1 MLYQRQLLADL
12 GSIRMGQGKVAGI
25 GYREIEDG
33 GRISTGGLEKGIE
46 ARVCTQYFLNKAR
59 KSLCISGRRRTF
71 GFWGQQ
77 GLLNLFINL
86 LGNQVSFF
94 RGFTN

>member
-1 MLYQRQLLADL
+1 MLYRRQLLANL
-12 GSIRMGQGKVAGI
+12 GSVRMGEGNVTGI
-25 GYREIEDG
+25 SYGEIEDG

-46 ARVCTQYFLNKAR
+46 ARVCAQYFLNKVR
-59 KSLCISGRRRTF
+59 KSLCISGRRRAF

-77 GLLNLFINL
+77 SLLNLFVNL
-86 LGNQVSFF
+86 LSDQVSFF